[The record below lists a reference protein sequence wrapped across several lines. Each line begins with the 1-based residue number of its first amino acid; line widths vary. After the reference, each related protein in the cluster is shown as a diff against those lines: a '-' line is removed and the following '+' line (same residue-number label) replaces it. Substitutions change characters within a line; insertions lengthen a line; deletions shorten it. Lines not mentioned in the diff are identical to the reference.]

1 MATSTSAD
9 AALNRDLDQ
18 FMTETGNSPSPPR
31 DEQEQA
37 DEAPNR
43 KRKKAQDD
51 SAVKK
56 SKVQENR
63 AIYITNLPR
72 DTNEVEIH
80 EVFKKYG
87 MIDQGADGNRRI
99 KMYTDEKG
107 DFNGEALVVYFKPAS
122 ITLAIQMMDDYYFRI
137 EEQNNGT
144 IGVKE
149 ADFSYKRNKDSDQIV
164 SKMSRKDKKAS
175 ERNRADLLRKLNE
188 WSDNEDEVQEAF
200 APKKNKWA
208 KVCIVKYAFTL
219 EELDEDPAALLEIKE
234 DMRDEAE
241 KFGKDPKVTLYDK
254 EADGIVTVAFKEF
267 EEAENFRDA
276 CNGRNYA
283 KRKLAITIAE
293 DRVKFKKSARTEEP
307 DSSDEERLEKALQ

>member
-51 SAVKK
+51 SVCKPLQARHIFTNIYSQAVKK

-175 ERNRADLLRKLNE
+175 ERNRADLLR
-188 WSDNEDEVQEAF
+188 
-200 APKKNKWA
+200 
-208 KVCIVKYAFTL
+208 
-219 EELDEDPAALLEIKE
+219 
-234 DMRDEAE
+234 
-241 KFGKDPKVTLYDK
+241 
-254 EADGIVTVAFKEF
+254 
-267 EEAENFRDA
+267 
-276 CNGRNYA
+276 
-283 KRKLAITIAE
+283 
-293 DRVKFKKSARTEEP
+293 
-307 DSSDEERLEKALQ
+307 